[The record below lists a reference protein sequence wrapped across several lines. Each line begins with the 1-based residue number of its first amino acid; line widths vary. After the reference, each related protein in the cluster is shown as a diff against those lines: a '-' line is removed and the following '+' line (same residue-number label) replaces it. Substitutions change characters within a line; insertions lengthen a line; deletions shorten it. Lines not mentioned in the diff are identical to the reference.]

1 MASMQEMHRLNFRKY
16 LRIQSSHKVSLRFSN
31 IIRTMTLRFYNI
43 ATTSLCNLITTLPA
57 GVSKYLISKELAT
70 SIQQI
75 FWRCNNVITTK
86 CVKYGRIRVFSD
98 PYFPDSRLILHSD
111 VLAFAGIS
119 NYRDM
124 EIFQCSK
131 IQVQKFKSTFASWYL
146 VMRQLI

>member
-43 ATTSLCNLITTLPA
+43 ATTSLCNLISTLSA
-57 GVSKYLISKELAT
+57 DVSKYLISKELAT

-75 FWRCNNVITTK
+75 FWRCNNVVTTK

-98 PYFPDSRLILHSD
+98 PYFPESRLILHSD
-111 VLAFAGIS
+111 IFKFAGIS
-119 NYRDM
+119 NYQDLK
-124 EIFQCSK
+124 ILKCSK
-131 IQVQKFKSTFASWYL
+131 FQV
-146 VMRQLI
+146 